1 MIRACLSILMM
12 LVVLG
17 CADRSSPT
25 DSSITRTHTQHG
37 VSIET
42 RVASD
47 EIGLAD
53 RIWVDDRVTWSDGHA
68 PVFEPRDWIDTEWT
82 LIDETSSPPEIQSGV
97 YSMQRRSLI
106 EPFLPGNY
114 TIPAGVVRVLL
125 DTETEPTLIANE
137 PIEIEIVGVLPE
149 QDSGELNAIPDVTRP
164 IGDETTDKTPII
176 IAGAALALVSLGM
189 VIVLLRRNTQTPPTR
204 SVLEELRAIQ
214 SEPSISPG
222 EGFERLGQVFD
233 RMDSRLRSTT
243 EFDQMIRVCDQARYS
258 NTPNP
263 SVRVSAQ
270 KMAGHALE
278 LLGDDPDS
286 ARDWGNA

>member
-25 DSSITRTHTQHG
+25 DTSITRTHTEHG
-37 VSIET
+37 VTIET
-42 RVASD
+42 RVESN

-53 RIWVDDRVTWSDGHA
+53 RIWVDDRVTWSDRTA

-82 LIDETSSPPEIQSGV
+82 LIDETSSPPALQDGV
-97 YSMQRRSLI
+97 YSIQRRSLI
-106 EPFLPGNY
+106 EPFLPGTY
-114 TIPAGVVRVLL
+114 TIPAGVVRVTL
-125 DTETEPTLIANE
+125 DTDTEPTLIANE
-137 PIEIEIVGVLPE
+137 PIEIEVVGVLPE

-164 IGDETTDKTPII
+164 IADNKEDTIPII

-189 VIVLLRRNTQTPPTR
+189 VIVLLRRNTQTPPVR
-204 SVLEELRAIQ
+204 SMLEELRSIQ
-214 SEPSISPG
+214 SDSSMSPG
-222 EGFERLGQVFD
+222 EGFERLGRVFD

-278 LLGDDPDS
+278 LLGDDSDS